1 MSFKLSNRSRERLLG
16 VHPKLV
22 RVVERAIEITKVD
35 FGVTCGLRT
44 EVEQQQL
51 VAAGKSQT
59 MKSKHLRQE
68 DGFGH
73 AVDLVAYVHTDGGAH
88 VSWELNLYDDIADA
102 MKRAARDVGLSV
114 RWGGAWQVNDIT
126 VWQGTMEEAM
136 MSYIDLRRSQG
147 RRPFIDG
154 PHFEVSSL

>member
-22 RVVERAIEITKVD
+22 RVIERAIEITKVD

-114 RWGGAWQVNDIT
+114 RWGAAWQVNDIT

>member
-1 MSFKLSNRSRERLLG
+1 MSFKLSNRSRDNLRG

-35 FGVTCGLRT
+35 FGVTQGLRT
-44 EVEQQQL
+44 EIEQQQL

-59 MKSKHLRQE
+59 MKSKHLRQD

-102 MKRAARDVGLSV
+102 MKKAARDVGLSV
-114 RWGGAWQVNDIT
+114 RWGAAWQVNDIT
-126 VWQGTMEEAM
+126 VWQGTMEDAM

-154 PHFEVSSL
+154 PHFEISS

>member
-22 RVVERAIEITKVD
+22 RVVERAIETTKVD
-35 FGVTCGLRT
+35 FGVTSGIRNLT
-44 EVEQQQL
+44 EQEQL

-136 MSYIDLRRSQG
+136 LSYIDLRRSQG
-147 RRPFIDG
+147 RKIFLDG
-154 PHFEVSSL
+154 PHFEVFEL